1 MSRRRHSSRGLF
13 RALWSISRLQSC
25 GRCGHSWYPRGHW
38 RSPRCPNCGTA
49 FVQSSSSSASS
60 TGCLTVVVSLVG
72 AFVVIGALE
81 QVGTALGTG
90 GVVGLLAAGAGTWVA
105 VAVVKR
111 RATLRRAED
120 QRLLAA
126 AQQEEFNRQVAE
138 RFQNLVQRY
147 GMENANRIVAKTIWQ
162 GATAEM
168 IQEMLGAPAAVSSRV
183 FKTKKRDVWKYDPLD
198 ARRYGLLVTLEND
211 VCVGWETAG
220 E

>member
-1 MSRRRHSSRGLF
+1 L
-13 RALWSISRLQSC
+13 
-25 GRCGHSWYPRGHW
+25 
-38 RSPRCPNCGTA
+38 
-49 FVQSSSSSASS
+49 
-60 TGCLTVVVSLVG
+60 VVLAGLVG
-72 AFVVIGALE
+72 AFLVVGFLG
-81 QVGTALGTG
+81 QVGTALGAG

-111 RATLRRAED
+111 RARLRRAED

-138 RFQNLVQRY
+138 RFQNLVQRF
-147 GMENANRIVAKTIWQ
+147 GEQNANRIVAKTIWQ

-168 IQEMLGAPAAVSSRV
+168 IHEMLGAPATVSSRV
-183 FKTKKRDVWKYDPLD
+183 FKTKKRDVWKYEPLD
-198 ARRYGLLVTLEND
+198 ARRYALQVTLEND

>member
-1 MSRRRHSSRGLF
+1 
-13 RALWSISRLQSC
+13 
-25 GRCGHSWYPRGHW
+25 
-38 RSPRCPNCGTA
+38 
-49 FVQSSSSSASS
+49 
-60 TGCLTVVVSLVG
+60 VVVSLVG